1 MPPLYTYRCPECG
14 KTEDAYRAIAERN
27 NGPMCHGP
35 MSKIILP
42 TMLQPILGGGA
53 MPGYQCPVTDEFI
66 TSRNRR
72 REIMR
77 EHNLIEK
84 G

>member
-1 MPPLYTYRCPECG
+1 
-14 KTEDAYRAIAERN
+14 
-27 NGPMCHGP
+27 
-35 MSKIILP
+35 MSKVIQP

-77 EHNLIEK
+77 LHNLIEK